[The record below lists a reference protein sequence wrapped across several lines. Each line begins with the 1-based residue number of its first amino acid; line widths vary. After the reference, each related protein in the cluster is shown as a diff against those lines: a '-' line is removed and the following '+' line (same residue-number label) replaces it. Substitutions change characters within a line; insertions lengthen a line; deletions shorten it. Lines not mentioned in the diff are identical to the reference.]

1 MILSSADILRV
12 LGGDAIVRQE
22 ARVEVVKDRPGL
34 GTDDTVYVYV
44 EKYPV
49 IEEFEAVWRIW
60 ILDNSGMGQYVL
72 NALTSLLPSFEFN
85 GDHYTVREFASERTV
100 VKSQAEK
107 DHEEL
112 QRERVELRTELS
124 GLQAGVEDRLKAVRD
139 GVDGKDGK
147 DGRDGA
153 DGKDGKDGRD
163 GKDVDGT
170 QLELFHL
177 ANVEGGIPLEK
188 GQVLTWNGSEWTNLF
203 VPQVWSVSAPSGG
216 GSGDGEGVIISDTAP
231 ETRDDGSALQE
242 GDQWWDSSTGVMY
255 VWYVDAD
262 SGQWVQS
269 SGGDGGG
276 ASTLAGLLD
285 TDTSGVEDGDILVYR
300 TATGNWTAETQSL
313 VGSIDDLSDVDTST
327 TAPTVNQALIWNGSD
342 WVPGDVAQ
350 DAPVDSVNGQT
361 GAVVLT
367 AADVGAATS
376 AQGSVADSAI
386 QPGDNISDLV
396 NDAGYITS
404 AEVPS
409 IPVTSVAGR
418 TGDVVL
424 VKADITDFSDSDY
437 ATAAQ
442 GITADTAVQP
452 GDNISDLTNDAG
464 YITAAEVPSVPVT
477 SVAGKTGD
485 VTLVKAD
492 ITDFSDA
499 DYATAAQG
507 ATADTALQPGD
518 NISEL
523 NNDSGY
529 ITDAG
534 VTQIVAGDNI
544 TIDPVEGT
552 GVVTINGSE
561 TGVEEAPL
569 DGNYYVRASG
579 TWVKLI
585 DALSALGVPFTEPV
599 DAGDF
604 TTGLGTAITN
614 RLYDGGNFTN
624 GNTAATDSDILDGG
638 LTTS

>member
-1 MILSSADILRV
+1 
-12 LGGDAIVRQE
+12 
-22 ARVEVVKDRPGL
+22 
-34 GTDDTVYVYV
+34 
-44 EKYPV
+44 
-49 IEEFEAVWRIW
+49 
-60 ILDNSGMGQYVL
+60 
-72 NALTSLLPSFEFN
+72 
-85 GDHYTVREFASERTV
+85 
-100 VKSQAEK
+100 
-107 DHEEL
+107 
-112 QRERVELRTELS
+112 
-124 GLQAGVEDRLKAVRD
+124 
-139 GVDGKDGK
+139 
-147 DGRDGA
+147 
-153 DGKDGKDGRD
+153 
-163 GKDVDGT
+163 
-170 QLELFHL
+170 
-177 ANVEGGIPLEK
+177 
-188 GQVLTWNGSEWTNLF
+188 
-203 VPQVWSVSAPSGG
+203 
-216 GSGDGEGVIISDTAP
+216 
-231 ETRDDGSALQE
+231 
-242 GDQWWDSSTGVMY
+242 MY
-255 VWYVDAD
+255 IWYVDSD
-262 SGQWVQS
+262 GGQWVQS

-327 TAPTVNQALIWNGSD
+327 TAPAVNQALIWDGSE

-376 AQGSVADSAI
+376 AQGSLADS
-386 QPGDNISDLV
+386 
-396 NDAGYITS
+396 
-404 AEVPS
+404 
-409 IPVTSVAGR
+409 
-418 TGDVVL
+418 
-424 VKADITDFSDSDY
+424 
-437 ATAAQ
+437 
-442 GITADTAVQP
+442 AVQP
-452 GDNISDLTNDAG
+452 GDNISDLTNNAG

-477 SVAGKTGD
+477 SVAGKTGN

-561 TGVEEAPL
+561 TGVEEAPQ

-585 DALSALGVPFTEPV
+585 DALSALGVPFSEPV

-604 TTGLGTAITN
+604 TTGFSTAITN
-614 RLYDGGNFTN
+614 RLYDGGNLTN
-624 GNTAATDSDILDGG
+624 GNTAATDNDMLDGG
-638 LTTS
+638 LTTP